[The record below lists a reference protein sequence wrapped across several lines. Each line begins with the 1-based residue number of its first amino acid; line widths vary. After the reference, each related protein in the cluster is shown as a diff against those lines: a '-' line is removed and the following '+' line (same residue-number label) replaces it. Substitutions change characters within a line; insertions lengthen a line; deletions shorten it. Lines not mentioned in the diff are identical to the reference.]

1 LKLSALLPASL
12 AAVPVALTLVG
23 AQRGNTD
30 QTASIL
36 SYIDAHN
43 GEALS
48 LVERIV
54 NINSGT
60 RNLEGV
66 REVGRVLRTE
76 LDGLG
81 FQTQMGGW
89 RGVAAR
95 GTSGGRATCARR
107 PCAARAAHRPPRHG
121 VRTRLAVSEVRA
133 RWGGPRH
140 AGLE

>member
-1 LKLSALLPASL
+1 MRLLLPASL
-12 AAVPVALTLVG
+12 AAVPLALTLVA

-43 GEALS
+43 GEAQS

-81 FQTQMGGW
+81 FQTQWVDGAAWQRAGHL
-89 RGVAAR
+89 VAER
-95 GTSGGRATCARR
+95 RGRAAG
-107 PCAARAAHRPPRHG
+107 ARACC
-121 VRTRLAVSEVRA
+121 
-133 RWGGPRH
+133 
-140 AGLE
+140 